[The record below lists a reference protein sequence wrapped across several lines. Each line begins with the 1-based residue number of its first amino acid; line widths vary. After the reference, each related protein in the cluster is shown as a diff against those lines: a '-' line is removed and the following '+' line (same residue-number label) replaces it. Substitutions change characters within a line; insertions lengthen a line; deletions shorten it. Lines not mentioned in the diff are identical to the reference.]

1 MSRASL
7 FVPLGVFVVILT
19 LGYVGFDLG
28 ARSELPSALMNKP
41 FPEFNARLL
50 GRQEQSI
57 SRDDLL
63 GRPTLVNVWATWCP
77 TCLSEHEQLMRIAA
91 TTDVQI
97 VGVNYK
103 DRPDQALQWLAQFGN
118 PYRWVLD
125 DRDGLLG
132 IEMGVYG
139 APETFLLD
147 AQGQVVYKRVGDINP
162 RIWRSELAPRLLE
175 LGVRIDAAQSSGVEK
190 H

>member
-1 MSRASL
+1 MNRASL
-7 FVPLGVFVVILT
+7 FVPLGVFVLILT

-28 ARSELPSALMNKP
+28 ARSELPSALINKP

-50 GRQEQSI
+50 GRPEQSI
-57 SRDDLL
+57 TRDDLL
-63 GRPTLVNVWATWCP
+63 GQPTLVNVWATWCP
-77 TCLSEHEQLMRIAA
+77 TCLSEHEQLMQIAA

-103 DRPDQALQWLAQFGN
+103 DRPENALQWLAQFGN

-147 AQGQVVYKRVGDINP
+147 ARGEVVYKRVGDINP
-162 RIWRSELAPRLLE
+162 RIWRSELAPRLLQ
-175 LGVRIDAAQSSGVEK
+175 LGVSIAGSDADGARQP
-190 H
+190 

>member
-7 FVPLGVFVVILT
+7 YIPLGVFVLILW

-28 ARSELPSALMNKP
+28 ARNELPSALIDKP
-41 FPEFNARLL
+41 FPEFQARLL
-50 GRQEQSI
+50 NEPERTL
-57 SRDDLL
+57 SRENLL

-77 TCLSEHEQLMRIAA
+77 TCLSEHEQLMQIAA
-91 TTDVQI
+91 STDVVI

-103 DRPDQALQWLAQFGN
+103 DRPDKAKQWLAQYGN
-118 PYRWVLD
+118 PYDWVLD

-139 APETFLLD
+139 APETFLLN
-147 AQGQVVYKRVGDINP
+147 AQGDVVYKRVGDINL
-162 RIWRSELAPRLLE
+162 RIWRDELAPRFRQ
-175 LGVRIDAAQSSGVEK
+175 LGIAMTVDNTDTGAD
-190 H
+190 

>member
-28 ARSELPSALMNKP
+28 ARSELPSALMNRP